1 MPTLN
6 VFNQNREKMGDIV
19 LDDAVF
25 GGDVKDHLLYAAV
38 RYQMA
43 KRRQG
48 THKVKERA
56 EVRGGGKKPYKQK
69 GTGRARQGT
78 TRAPQ
83 WRGGG
88 VVFGPRPR
96 SHEFKLNKKVRR
108 SALCSALSKRALDN
122 AITVIDE
129 IALAEA
135 KTKQVVDL
143 LARFELGDTLIVLG
157 SDNKNLALS
166 ARNLPNV
173 TVLSAEGV
181 NVYDVLLRSNLVLTR
196 DAVSALTTRLGGE

>member
-1 MPTLN
+1 
-6 VFNQNREKMGDIV
+6 
-19 LDDAVF
+19 
-25 GGDVKDHLLYAAV
+25 
-38 RYQMA
+38 MA